1 MMKTLNDIKDKNPF
15 NVPDHYFEEV
25 NRKILS
31 ATSGSPAIVRKK
43 GFIRRL
49 RPALAIA
56 ASAAVLI
63 ALSYTAVKVFSH
75 GNQGRL
81 TAEVTTEEFEAAD
94 LNDIDI
100 LTLEENTDPS
110 AFINTEPVASKTEII
125 DYLLLENID
134 IDEIYELL

>member
-15 NVPDHYFEEV
+15 KVPDNYFDEV
-25 NRKILS
+25 NRSIIS
-31 ATSGSPAIVRKK
+31 ATSEGPAVIRQK
-43 GFIRRL
+43 GIIRRL

-63 ALSYTAVKVFSH
+63 ALSYTAVKIFSH
-75 GNQGRL
+75 GNQDRL
-81 TAEVTTEEFEAAD
+81 IAKVTTEEFESAD

-110 AFINTEPVASKTEII
+110 AFIDIEPVASKTEII

>member
-15 NVPDHYFEEV
+15 KVPDNYFDEV
-25 NRKILS
+25 NRSIIS
-31 ATSGSPAIVRKK
+31 ATSEGPAVLRKK
-43 GFIRRL
+43 GIIRRL

-63 ALSYTAVKVFSH
+63 ALSYTAVKIFSH

-81 TAEVTTEEFEAAD
+81 IAKVTTEEFEAAD

-110 AFINTEPVASKTEII
+110 AFIDTEPVASKTEII

>member
-15 NVPDHYFEEV
+15 KVPDNYFDEV
-25 NRKILS
+25 NRKIIS
-31 ATSGSPAIVRKK
+31 ATADSQVIVRKK

-49 RPALAIA
+49 GPVLAIA

-63 ALSYTAVKVFSH
+63 ALSYTAVKIFSH

-81 TAEVTTEEFEAAD
+81 IAKVTTEEFTAAD

-110 AFINTEPVASKTEII
+110 AFIDTEPVASKTEII